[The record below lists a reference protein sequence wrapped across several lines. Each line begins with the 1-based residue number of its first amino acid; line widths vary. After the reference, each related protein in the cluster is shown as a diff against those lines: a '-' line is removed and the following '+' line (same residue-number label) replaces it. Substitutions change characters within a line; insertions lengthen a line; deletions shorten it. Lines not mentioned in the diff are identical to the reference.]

1 MRRRRRALDLP
12 GQLLDRARRL
22 GSTLSGH
29 GDRRGL
35 RVDPEPPCR
44 PRSKFCAPRPNDR
57 RPARLKMGPPRS
69 PARSPHGRTQR
80 RRLPAIHRSAVRPG
94 AQRAAVIRRGHA
106 RRHRPAQPFRE
117 HGVPDR
123 GPARRI
129 QGRDADSPSELPDAQ
144 RHPDRAGLDARAER
158 GRHRHATSLARAGR
172 HGAAAR
178 HARAGGHALCSAVP
192 LDRRRFSR
200 SGQAGRLAAPPG
212 LAQRPHARAVARL
225 AASRPFRAHGL
236 GPRRHGGPGRA
247 LGTVG
252 TRAGPDAGTA
262 RDPAPHRAIAGS
274 TARCLRHGAGALRP
288 DPCRPAQRQSAGGWR
303 AHPCYRFR

>member
-1 MRRRRRALDLP
+1 MAIVAVP
-12 GQLLDRARRL
+12 
-22 GSTLSGH
+22 
-29 GDRRGL
+29 
-35 RVDPEPPCR
+35 VDPEPPCR
-44 PRSKFCAPRPNDR
+44 PRSKFCAPRPNGR

-80 RRLPAIHRSAVRPG
+80 RLSAIHRSAVRPG
-94 AQRAAVIRRGHA
+94 AQRAAVMAWTRADIGLLSHSENTVFRIEDRRAGFKA
-106 RRHRPAQPFRE
+106 AM
-117 HGVPDR
+117 
-123 GPARRI
+123 RI
-129 QGRDADSPSELPDAQ
+129 TVRTTDAQ

-252 TRAGPDAGTA
+252 TRA
-262 RDPAPHRAIAGS
+262 RA
-274 TARCLRHGAGALRP
+274 
-288 DPCRPAQRQSAGGWR
+288 
-303 AHPCYRFR
+303 

>member
-1 MRRRRRALDLP
+1 MAGSWLDGAHLAPPRALDLP

-69 PARSPHGRTQR
+69 PARSPMAERNDAAYR
-80 RRLPAIHRSAVRPG
+80 RYIDQLSDLARSALPLYGVDTRADIGLLSHSENTVFRIEDRRAGFKAAMRIHRPNS
-94 AQRAAVIRRGHA
+94 
-106 RRHRPAQPFRE
+106 
-117 HGVPDR
+117 
-123 GPARRI
+123 
-129 QGRDADSPSELPDAQ
+129 DAQ

-172 HGAAAR
+172 HGAAR
-178 HARAGGHALCSAVP
+178 HARAGGHALCSVVP

-212 LAQRPHARAVARL
+212 LAQRPHARAVAPGGVPAISSAWSGTTPARW
-225 AASRPFRAHGL
+225 ARPRIGDSGNARRA
-236 GPRRHGGPGRA
+236 
-247 LGTVG
+247 
-252 TRAGPDAGTA
+252 
-262 RDPAPHRAIAGS
+262 
-274 TARCLRHGAGALRP
+274 
-288 DPCRPAQRQSAGGWR
+288 
-303 AHPCYRFR
+303 